1 MLGGSAGGAMY
12 LFFDTETSGLP
23 KDRDAPPSDV
33 DKWPHAVQVGWI
45 LCKPDGSVEEERDYI
60 VKPDGWTVSD
70 SAAKVHGIT
79 TERALAEGVPVAP
92 VLGEFAVA
100 VQRADTVVAH
110 NLEFDRKVM
119 KAELIRAGI
128 STGGVR
134 PKLVCTMTQSTDF
147 CAIPGKYGNKWPT
160 LEELH
165 QHLFEE
171 PVSGAHSALADTQAC
186 MRCFFRL
193 RELGVLA

>member
-1 MLGGSAGGAMY
+1 M
-12 LFFDTETSGLP
+12 
-23 KDRDAPPSDV
+23 
-33 DKWPHAVQVGWI
+33 
-45 LCKPDGSVEEERDYI
+45 
-60 VKPDGWTVSD
+60 KPDGWTVSD

-147 CAIPGKYGNKWPT
+147 CAIPGNFGNKWPT

-165 QHLFEE
+165 QHLFDE
-171 PVSGAHSALADTQAC
+171 PFADAHSALADTRAC

-193 RELGVLA
+193 RELGVLS